1 VVDERSIPHSHPVLT
16 LHTRHLSSDDQ
27 PLSTYVHEQLHWFLE
42 SRRTDTS
49 AAIEDLRKE
58 FPKVPVGF
66 REGADSEG
74 FTYEYRIVCY
84 LEGEGMR
91 HLTGPETA
99 AAVMAFWSHDHYTSI
114 YQTVLEKQQTI
125 AAIVARHHL
134 DLAPRILG

>member
-1 VVDERSIPHSHPVLT
+1 
-16 LHTRHLSSDDQ
+16 
-27 PLSTYVHEQLHWFLE
+27 LHWFLE